1 MVYLLTFHVAIRQAG
16 GAGANSAVDQN
27 AEIVKEIIAENGYRN
42 MKVIKIYA
50 EIDKDLVREKLRNKL
65 TSPCGKSV
73 PALTE
78 KDIDDSVRIV
88 AQMGLEPYLKAMDE
102 HPDFDIIIGGRAYD
116 PAPYA
121 AFCLH
126 NGFTDLGEYST
137 QPWSLSHVFDQLR

>member
-1 MVYLLTFHVAIRQAG
+1 M
-16 GAGANSAVDQN
+16 
-27 AEIVKEIIAENGYRN
+27 
-42 MKVIKIYA
+42 
-50 EIDKDLVREKLRNKL
+50 
-65 TSPCGKSV
+65 

-126 NGFTDLGEYST
+126 NGFTDIGEYRSCF
-137 QPWSLSHVFDQLR
+137 SNHVRNDSCYDDTDYRLL